1 MLHSTVKV
9 PRDILVVKAQHLQT
23 KLERTS
29 ADLHELVE
37 LVRQLVRIV
46 DSLAPLV
53 NAATEGEKMSQEQSD
68 MSQAHYDPA
77 IEVPIFLSGPTRH
90 RRTPLT
96 DLLLLAFLLPD
107 TCGNFNK
114 EGDEINL
121 NENRSFPDD
130 GFLVPRNPSLCIG
143 NDDHLPYV
151 PAFDPLSTNN
161 IISDPVTPTA
171 QNINSPDESPNRVRD
186 SEATSAHECLY
197 VNFLFQIKQ
206 KKVIKALEEEE
217 WVIAMQEELNQFKR
231 NKVWTFVPTPYD
243 KTIIGTKWIFR
254 NKMDENGVVIRNK
267 ARVEAIRIFLAY
279 AAYIGFVV
287 YQMDVKSAFLNGKL
301 YEDVIYQ
308 AIVTSLKSLDP
319 NYSSKNHV
327 RKFLRALSSKWRA
340 KVTAIEE
347 AKDLATLPLDELIG
361 NLKEQTSDDSVSQ
374 GRSDQYIDEEGKAFN
389 LLARNFCKFFHMG
402 NRFRRGNRFGNGEN
416 RFRRGRGNSF
426 GNKGSESSKQKGAC
440 YNCEIE
446 GHFSSKCRN
455 PKENKA
461 FVGGA

>member
-1 MLHSTVKV
+1 MKRHWKTAYGVFRGRS
-9 PRDILVVKAQHLQT
+9 PDISYFHVFGCPVFIHNHRYHLGKLDEKA
-23 KLERTS
+23 
-29 ADLHELVE
+29 
-37 LVRQLVRIV
+37 
-46 DSLAPLV
+46 
-53 NAATEGEKMSQEQSD
+53 
-68 MSQAHYDPA
+68 
-77 IEVPIFLSGPTRH
+77 
-90 RRTPLT
+90 
-96 DLLLLAFLLPD
+96 
-107 TCGNFNK
+107 
-114 EGDEINL
+114 
-121 NENRSFPDD
+121 DD
-130 GFLVPRNPSLCIG
+130 GFFLGYSPVAKALGVFNIRRQEIKETYHSMKLMKNPSLSIG

-171 QNINSPDESPNRVRD
+171 QNINSPDESPNRVGD

-197 VNFLFQIKQ
+197 VNFLFKIKQ

-340 KVTAIEE
+340 KDLRPPKKVKSLSLKAKVTR
-347 AKDLATLPLDELIG
+347 
-361 NLKEQTSDDSVSQ
+361 EQTSDDSISQ
-374 GRSDQYIDEEGKAFN
+374 GRSDEDIDEEEGKAFN
-389 LLARNFCKFFHMG
+389 LLARNFCKFFHKG
-402 NRFRRGNRFGNGEN
+402 NRFRSGNRFGNGED

-461 FVGGA
+461 FVGGTSK